1 MLQLNNITNITM
13 NTKKETT
20 QKSLKPT
27 SKSKNK
33 KIEKIEKSED
43 NQSFDKRKNN
53 GGKREGSGRKKSQD
67 RERLVTLKDKAEDF
81 ALEEIDV
88 QEKNGTNFRVIK
100 MTRNQ
105 ALLNV
110 LFEEG
115 FKRKSIPAIKEFFDR
130 TRGKSRQEL
139 ELSGEIDTGDQY
151 LPTGNAIDKAYEVFE
166 REQRKLI
173 AQDYDPEL

>member
-1 MLQLNNITNITM
+1 M
-13 NTKKETT
+13 NTKKDTKKNTKRKTT
-20 QKSLKPT
+20 VEKVEKNNVNQPT
-27 SKSKNK
+27 
-33 KIEKIEKSED
+33 EKQT
-43 NQSFDKRKNN
+43 NPWKNN
-53 GGKREGSGRKKSQD
+53 GGARKGSGRKKSQD

-88 QEKNGTNFRVIK
+88 KEKNGTNFRVIK

-105 ALLNV
+105 ALLGV